1 MPEAKQML
9 KQLDKCNNGDNAV
22 KRKGRKISKGALS
35 NYKIQKKRKGKKVKV
50 KGKRIIRH
58 TWEKVSRDVFSF
70 MQIKPSEE
78 TPWKGRATRAKLL
91 LFRLSPNFE

>member
-35 NYKIQKKRKGKKVKV
+35 NYKIKKKK
-50 KGKRIIRH
+50 
-58 TWEKVSRDVFSF
+58 EKE
-70 MQIKPSEE
+70 K
-78 TPWKGRATRAKLL
+78 K
-91 LFRLSPNFE
+91 